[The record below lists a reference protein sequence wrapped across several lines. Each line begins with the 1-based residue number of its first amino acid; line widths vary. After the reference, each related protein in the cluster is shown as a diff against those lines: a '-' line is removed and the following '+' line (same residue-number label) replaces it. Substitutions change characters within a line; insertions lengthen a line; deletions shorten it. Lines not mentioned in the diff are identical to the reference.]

1 MFFRFKRMR
10 AMDPLQVAMT
20 GVRMGERFLQI
31 GCDDRALL
39 AGLGTKVGLSGGA
52 ALAAADEDTAQRGRA
67 AAAKA
72 GILLDVRVGPPAS
85 WNFDAGAFD
94 MVVIDDTRGRFSGR
108 DADDRAQCLA
118 AAWQALR
125 PGGRIELVEHI
136 GSGGLFGGSAP
147 APPPEYQQ
155 AGGAE
160 GALRAATFDPVR
172 TLAEKDGF
180 RFVEGLKGARSAA
193 L

>member
-31 GCDDRALL
+31 GCDDKALL
-39 AGLGTKVGLSGGA
+39 SGLGTKVGLSGGA
-52 ALAAADEDTAQRGRA
+52 ALAAADEETAGRGRA
-67 AAAKA
+67 SAAKA

-85 WNFDAGAFD
+85 WNFDADAFD
-94 MVVIDDTRGRFSGR
+94 MVVIDDTRGRFASRG
-108 DADDRAQCLA
+108 ADDRAQCLA

-125 PGGRIELVEHI
+125 AGGRIELVEHV
-136 GSGGLFGGSAP
+136 GSGGLFGGAAP
-147 APPPEYQQ
+147 APPDDYRN

-160 GALRAATFDPVR
+160 GVLRAASFNPVR

-180 RFVEGLKGARSAA
+180 RFVEGLKVKT
-193 L
+193 